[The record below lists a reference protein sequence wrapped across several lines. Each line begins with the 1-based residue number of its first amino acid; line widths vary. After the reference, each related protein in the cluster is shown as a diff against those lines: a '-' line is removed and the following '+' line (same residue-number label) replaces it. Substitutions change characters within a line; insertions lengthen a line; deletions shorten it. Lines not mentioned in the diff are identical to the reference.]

1 MLTSSTDPHPLLG
14 AGLEFRDAH
23 GAVTSHAAVI
33 AVFPSNKDS
42 VGDLALI
49 EHHDLFSGQTTTRRI
64 LPITELADHHWVF
77 FASIE
82 ALQAHHR
89 ALQGG

>member
-1 MLTSSTDPHPLLG
+1 MPTAPSDPHPLLG

-23 GAVTSHAAVI
+23 GAVTAHASVV
-33 AVFPSNKDS
+33 AVFPSNRDT

-49 EHHDLFSGQTTTRRI
+49 EHHDLFGGEPTTRR
-64 LPITELADHHWVF
+64 LVALADLVDHHWVF

-82 ALQAHHR
+82 TLQAHHR
-89 ALQGG
+89 RALGG